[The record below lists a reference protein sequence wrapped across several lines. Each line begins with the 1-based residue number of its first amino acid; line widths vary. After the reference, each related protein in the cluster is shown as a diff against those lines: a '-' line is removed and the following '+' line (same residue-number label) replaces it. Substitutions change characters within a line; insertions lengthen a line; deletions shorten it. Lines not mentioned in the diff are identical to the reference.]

1 MMTIN
6 AQPTEKLV
14 MALYSLSYDCT
25 NQNVGTL
32 LFTGKFRDLTHL
44 PISAAYLQFTLIVGK
59 LTTPTGW
66 GPSLIAKL
74 VNITIITNRCMILL
88 LNKQTD
94 GVYNTKY
101 YNYIINPI
109 VIFPWVYK
117 PLNQRSHF
125 TGGHHPA
132 G

>member
-14 MALYSLSYDCT
+14 MALYSLSYDYT

-44 PISAAYLQFTLIVGK
+44 PISAAYVQFTLIADK

-66 GPSLIAKL
+66 GPSSLAKFVSNL
-74 VNITIITNRCMILL
+74 
-88 LNKQTD
+88 
-94 GVYNTKY
+94 
-101 YNYIINPI
+101 
-109 VIFPWVYK
+109 
-117 PLNQRSHF
+117 
-125 TGGHHPA
+125 
-132 G
+132 